1 MDRAFLSDYIDSYTD
16 FPKKGILFRDL
27 SPLFGNPKLLNEVID
42 EMANVDFCINAE
54 AILAIDARGFL
65 IGSMISMKLTKPM
78 VLARKPGKLPGELI
92 SKSYNLE
99 YGENSLSLQKKAI
112 QKYNSFVI
120 VDDIIATGGTVKCL
134 SDLIL
139 SQNKEVAGLNVFL
152 ELKDLKGRD
161 KFQFPV
167 SSQLSY

>member
-1 MDRAFLSDYIDSYTD
+1 MNKEFLKEYVDSYKD

-27 SPLFGNPKLLNEVID
+27 SPIFSNPKLLAELINE
-42 EMANVDFCINAE
+42 MSNVEFCKNAE
-54 AILAIDARGFL
+54 AIIAVDARGFL
-65 IGSMISMKLTKPM
+65 FGAMISMYLSKPM

-92 SKSYNLE
+92 SKKYSLE
-99 YGENSLSLQKKAI
+99 YGTNSLSLQKKSI

-120 VDDIIATGGTVKCL
+120 VDDIIATGGTVQCL

-139 SQNKEVAGLNVFL
+139 SQKKEVTGLNVVL
-152 ELKDLKGRD
+152 ELADLKGRD

-167 SSQLSY
+167 SSQLVY

>member
-1 MDRAFLSDYIDSYTD
+1 M
-16 FPKKGILFRDL
+16 
-27 SPLFGNPKLLNEVID
+27 
-42 EMANVDFCINAE
+42 
-54 AILAIDARGFL
+54 
-65 IGSMISMKLTKPM
+65 
-78 VLARKPGKLPGELI
+78 
-92 SKSYNLE
+92 
-99 YGENSLSLQKKAI
+99 
-112 QKYNSFVI
+112 I

-139 SQNKEVAGLNVFL
+139 SQNKEVTGLNVFL

>member
-1 MDRAFLSDYIDSYTD
+1 MDKSFSFRLYFDSYPD
-16 FPKKGILFRDL
+16 FPKKGVLFRDL
-27 SPLFGNPKLLNEVID
+27 SPLFGNPKLLNKLID
-42 EMANVDFCINAE
+42 KMSNVDFCVNAE
-54 AILAIDARGFL
+54 AILAVDARGFL
-65 IGSMISMKLTKPM
+65 FGSMISMRLNKPM

-92 SKSYNLE
+92 SRSYNLE
-99 YGENSLSLQKKAI
+99 YGKNSLSLQKKAI

-120 VDDIIATGGTVKCL
+120 IDDIIATGGTVKCL

-139 SQNKEVAGLNVFL
+139 SQNKEVTGLNVFRV
-152 ELKDLKGRD
+152 KRLKGRD